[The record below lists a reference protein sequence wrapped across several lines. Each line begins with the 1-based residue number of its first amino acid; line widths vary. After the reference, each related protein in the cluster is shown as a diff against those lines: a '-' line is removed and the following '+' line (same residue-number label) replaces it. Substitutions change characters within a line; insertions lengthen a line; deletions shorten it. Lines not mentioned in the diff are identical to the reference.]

1 MSINTRSTNT
11 HLGFSFFILA
21 FRATSSFWHSE
32 PPSLFSLAFRVT
44 ISFFYLVFKVA
55 YSFWRPEPLFASS
68 SVFIAIIPL
77 FRFGIQSRIFILAFK
92 AVVQFSSVF
101 KATPSVRCLEL
112 HFLFGIQSRCSFSIW
127 CSELSF
133 ISSSAFRVVICFFS
147 SIFRVVMSFFNSL
160 FRVTSSS

>member
-21 FRATSSFWHSE
+21 FKATS
-32 PPSLFSLAFRVT
+32 
-44 ISFFYLVFKVA
+44 
-55 YSFWRPEPLFASS
+55 SFWRPEPLFASS

-133 ISSSAFRVVICFFS
+133 ISSSAFRVVVCFFS
-147 SIFRVVMSFFNSL
+147 STFRVVMSFFNSS
-160 FRVTSSS
+160 FRVTSLVRRSEPHLPFGVQSHVFSSTFRVIIHY